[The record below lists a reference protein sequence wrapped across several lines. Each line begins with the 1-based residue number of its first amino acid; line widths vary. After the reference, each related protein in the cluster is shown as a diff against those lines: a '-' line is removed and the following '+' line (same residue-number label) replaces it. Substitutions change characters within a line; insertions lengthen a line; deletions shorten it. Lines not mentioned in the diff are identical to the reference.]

1 MREMTDIKSM
11 EPYFCDKI
19 PSDLAPGVLYISMTG
34 RLAIHLCPCGCG
46 ETIVTP
52 FAPGF
57 WKLMFDGV
65 SVSLWPS
72 VGNYELG
79 CKSHYFITNNRV
91 LWCYR
96 KDDYPKH
103 KKSKAYKHG
112 KRVHKK
118 RRKN

>member
-1 MREMTDIKSM
+1 MTDIKSM

-19 PSDLAPGVLYISMTG
+19 PSDLAPGVLYISMTS

-79 CKSHYFITNNRV
+79 CESHYFITNNRV

-96 KDDYPKH
+96 EDDYPKH